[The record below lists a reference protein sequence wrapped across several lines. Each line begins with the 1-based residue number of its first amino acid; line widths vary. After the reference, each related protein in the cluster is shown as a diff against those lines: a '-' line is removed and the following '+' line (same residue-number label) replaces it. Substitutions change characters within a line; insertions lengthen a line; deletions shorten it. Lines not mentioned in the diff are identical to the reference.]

1 MQTWIS
7 LVEVDGTAFQDLHE
21 LASLWGDINL
31 ELEEIDAEI
40 QETYALLGRYD
51 FLLVFEAPD
60 RDAVF
65 EVSLAAERHGLDM
78 NTMEGVPIE
87 HFGSLVDE

>member
-1 MQTWIS
+1 MQTWVS
-7 LVEVDGTAFQDLHE
+7 LVEVDGTEFQDLHE

-40 QETYALLGRYD
+40 QDTYALLGRYD
-51 FLLVFEAPD
+51 FLL
-60 RDAVF
+60 VF

>member
-1 MQTWIS
+1 MQTWLS
-7 LVEVDGTAFQDLHE
+7 LVEVDGAEFQDLQE

-31 ELEEIDAEI
+31 EVEEIDAEI
-40 QETYALLGRYD
+40 IDTYALLGRFD

-60 RDAVF
+60 RDSVF
-65 EVSLAAERHGLDM
+65 ELSLAAERHGLDM

-87 HFGSLVDE
+87 HFGNLVGE

>member
-1 MQTWIS
+1 MQTWLS
-7 LVEVDGTAFQDLHE
+7 LVEVDGAEFQDLQE
-21 LASLWGDINL
+21 LASLWGDISL

-40 QETYALLGRYD
+40 VETYALLGRFD

-60 RDAVF
+60 RDSVF
-65 EVSLAAERHGLDM
+65 ELALAAERHGLDM
-78 NTMEGVPIE
+78 TTMEGVPIE

>member
-1 MQTWIS
+1 MQTWVS
-7 LVEVDGTAFQDLHE
+7 LVEVDGSEFQDLHE

-31 ELEEIDAEI
+31 ELEEIDAELE
-40 QETYALLGRYD
+40 ETYALLGRYD
-51 FLLVFEAPD
+51 FLLVFRAPD
-60 RDAVF
+60 RDSVF

-87 HFGSLVDE
+87 HFGSLVNE